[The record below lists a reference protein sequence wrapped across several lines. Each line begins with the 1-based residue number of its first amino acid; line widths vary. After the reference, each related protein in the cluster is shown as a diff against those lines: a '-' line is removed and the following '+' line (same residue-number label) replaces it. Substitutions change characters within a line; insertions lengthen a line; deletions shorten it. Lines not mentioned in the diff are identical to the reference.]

1 MLVLNLFV
9 CEYLTKFIRGRRR
22 VFSKAPNWKP
32 LFLLKIKIKQNSD
45 CSNKEHNAIF
55 KHIHQSIRAYFRSKK
70 KSGLINGWENIFAY
84 WKEFVQNEA
93 LANKLG
99 LFQIQ
104 LGGLEVQRIGKK
116 YVLHWE
122 FCIYHRIF
130 DLEKV
135 WSFDVLL
142 KQKNCEMK
150 AHFK

>member
-1 MLVLNLFV
+1 MQSSS
-9 CEYLTKFIRGRRR
+9 TFIKVSGPIPE
-22 VFSKAPNWKP
+22 V
-32 LFLLKIKIKQNSD
+32 
-45 CSNKEHNAIF
+45 
-55 KHIHQSIRAYFRSKK
+55 KK

-122 FCIYHRIF
+122 FCIYHR
-130 DLEKV
+130 
-135 WSFDVLL
+135 SFDPEEV
-142 KQKNCEMK
+142 
-150 AHFK
+150 